1 MKLGSSSRRKQEDL
15 DHLGRLLEG
24 LQLDKDILL
33 QLKVTFFRLLHLT
46 ILSLSVFLFQQYFH
60 FLQAN
65 LQAKVARKLAGKKR

>member
-33 QLKVTFFRLLHLT
+33 QLKVTFYLCF
-46 ILSLSVFLFQQYFH
+46 I
-60 FLQAN
+60 
-65 LQAKVARKLAGKKR
+65 